1 MDELHR
7 AVVPFRELPLSND
20 FMFGE
25 IMRRP
30 EICRLFLEALL
41 GKPIAKIEYIS
52 KQQDVSDSYTSH
64 GIRLDVYLRDEA
76 NTVYSVEMQ
85 NGGGIVLFQRIRYYQ
100 GMIDRHN
107 LQKSEHYSKLP
118 ETFIIMICTADLI
131 GRGLAVYKRRITI
144 DGCED
149 YDYDDGTHVYLLN
162 SAYTVENA
170 DTAILEFL
178 RCIKTNDT
186 NSGDYTSMLMKEVC
200 PAIAEV
206 RSDPGKEAE
215 YMTWQTKLMDIEYY
229 AKQEGRAEGRAEGR
243 EEGKAEGQKA
253 EFLATIKALHD
264 AGQTLAFMEQ
274 ITRRSKD
281 EVIDGLHSLNLSI
294 PS

>member
-1 MDELHR
+1 MDESHNAAFL
-7 AVVPFRELPLSND
+7 FRELPLSDD

-25 IMRRP
+25 VMRRP
-30 EICRLFLEALL
+30 EICKLFLEALL
-41 GKPIAKIEYIS
+41 GKAIARIEYIS
-52 KQQDVSDSYTSH
+52 KQQDLSDSYTSH
-64 GIRLDVYLRDEA
+64 GIRMDVYLRDEA
-76 NTVYSVEMQ
+76 NTVYCVEMQ
-85 NGGGIVLFQRIRYYQ
+85 TSGGVMLFKRIRYYQ

-107 LQKSEHYSKLP
+107 LLKSEHYSKLP
-118 ETFIIMICTADLI
+118 ESFIIMICTKDLFQK
-131 GRGLAVYKRRITI
+131 GYALYKRKVIMEN
-144 DGCED
+144 CED
-149 YDYDDGTHVYLLN
+149 VDYDDGSHVYLLN

-186 NSGDYTSMLMKEVC
+186 NSADYSTSLMKEVC
-200 PAIAEV
+200 PVIAEV

-215 YMTWQTKLMDIEYY
+215 YMTWQTKMMDIEYK
-229 AKQEGRAEGRAEGR
+229 AKEEGR
-243 EEGKAEGQKA
+243 EEGKVEGQKA
-253 EFLATIKALHD
+253 EFLSTIKALHD

-294 PS
+294 PSYR